1 MSEENQDPSANTQAF
16 RAFANQNEPGQPVR
30 NNLRL
35 FFGLTIALVIVL
47 LVAAVLMLA

>member
-1 MSEENQDPSANTQAF
+1 MPDENQDPSANTQAF
-16 RAFANQNEPGQPVR
+16 RAFANQNEQGPPVR

-47 LVAAVLMLA
+47 LIAAILMLF